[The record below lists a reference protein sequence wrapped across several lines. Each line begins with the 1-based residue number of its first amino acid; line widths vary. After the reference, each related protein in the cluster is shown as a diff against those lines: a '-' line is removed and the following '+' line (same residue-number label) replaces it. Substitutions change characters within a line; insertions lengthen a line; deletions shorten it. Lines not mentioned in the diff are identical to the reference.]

1 MSEVLQGVDTFTQPS
16 FSLGNRL
23 RRLLW
28 GVIWTLLFRR
38 SPTPCFEWR
47 NLLLR
52 LFGAKIGRGVH
63 IYSDAQIWAPW
74 NLTMDEE
81 SALGRGVI
89 CYSMGPITLGKRV
102 VVSQRAHLCAG
113 THDYEDPGMQLLT
126 KPIQIGDRVWIC
138 AEAFIGPGVTIGEGA
153 VIGARAV
160 VTKDVP
166 AWAVGAGNPFR
177 VLKAR
182 VLGGTTQ

>member
-1 MSEVLQGVDTFTQPS
+1 MSDILQGVDTFTQPS

-28 GVIWTLLFRR
+28 GVIWTLLFRW
-38 SPTPCFEWR
+38 SPTPCFAWR
-47 NLLLR
+47 IFLLR

-63 IYSDAQIWAPW
+63 IYSDVQIWAPW
-74 NLTMDEE
+74 NLTMDDE

-89 CYSMGPITLGKRV
+89 CYSMGPIALGKRA

-113 THDYEDPGMQLLT
+113 THDYEDQGMQLVT
-126 KPIQIGDRVWIC
+126 RPIVIGQRAWVC
-138 AEAFIGPGVTIGEGA
+138 AEAFIGPGVTIGDGA

-160 VTKDVP
+160 VTKDMPEWMVC
-166 AWAVGAGNPFR
+166 AGNPCKP
-177 VLKAR
+177 LKER
-182 VLGGTTQ
+182 KIR